1 MVSRR
6 GISYSSCCA
15 IASSEGLPLSSL
27 NTIGMDYP
35 DLRDNYLIFITE
47 KDVLDG
53 GLPLYQIERTIVN
66 YENKPFNDGSHII
79 YVNGAYRAKPGEE
92 TELSKLIH
100 DFHCAKPEDMY
111 IPALA
116 KAVHEHKY
124 TERGQRKLS
133 NAMKELIEQEVEKE
147 KAALQAAN
155 VRNLMETT
163 SWSVD
168 KAMDA
173 LLIPAENR
181 EEIKKRLEENR

>member
-1 MVSRR
+1 
-6 GISYSSCCA
+6 
-15 IASSEGLPLSSL
+15 
-27 NTIGMDYP
+27 
-35 DLRDNYLIFITE
+35 
-47 KDVLDG
+47 
-53 GLPLYQIERTIVN
+53 
-66 YENKPFNDGSHII
+66 
-79 YVNGAYRAKPGEE
+79 
-92 TELSKLIH
+92 
-100 DFHCAKPEDMY
+100 MY

>member
-1 MVSRR
+1 MGFLDPDEIKLFLKAAEGDKAEIEMLLELHGLRE
-6 GISYSSCCA
+6 
-15 IASSEGLPLSSL
+15 SECMYVVRHDMIDTRK
-27 NTIGMDYP
+27 N
-35 DLRDNYLIFITE
+35 
-47 KDVLDG
+47 
-53 GLPLYQIERTIVN
+53 
-66 YENKPFNDGSHII
+66 II
-79 YVNGAYRAKPGEE
+79 YVNGAYKAKPGEE

-155 VRNLMETT
+155 VRNLMVNLDLTAEQ
-163 SWSVD
+163 
-168 KAMDA
+168 AMDA
-173 LLIPAENR
+173 LMIPAENR
-181 EEIKKRLEENR
+181 EGIKKRLEEIR